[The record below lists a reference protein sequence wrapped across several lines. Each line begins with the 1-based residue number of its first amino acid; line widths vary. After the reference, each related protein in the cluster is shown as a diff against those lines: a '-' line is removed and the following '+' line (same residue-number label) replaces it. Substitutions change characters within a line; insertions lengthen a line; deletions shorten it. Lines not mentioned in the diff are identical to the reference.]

1 MIFSLTIFVHI
12 KMSLYRFYRQELL
25 QKVKDRY
32 HNGGGKKESTEYYI
46 ANKDVL
52 KEKSKNNIKTCH
64 KKKKKQKE
72 TIAKIGTKTFKKK
85 QLKDFYTIFYIV

>member
-1 MIFSLTIFVHI
+1 
-12 KMSLYRFYRQELL
+12 MSLYRFYRQELL